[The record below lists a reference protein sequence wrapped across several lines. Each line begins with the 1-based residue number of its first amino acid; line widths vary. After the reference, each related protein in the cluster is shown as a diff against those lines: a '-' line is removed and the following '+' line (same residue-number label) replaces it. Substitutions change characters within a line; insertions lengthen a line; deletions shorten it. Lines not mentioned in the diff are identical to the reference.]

1 MKKGISLYF
10 GFYLPIEKRVE
21 LIKSAGFDCVI
32 SNADKKF
39 NDNSKRKFL
48 LQCKLIKKN
57 KLRFSSLHMS
67 YSIKEL
73 PYFWKN
79 TKLGHKLEKNLIR
92 DVKIAKKFGFSCV
105 VVHLM
110 GQPNQIGLDRLKRI
124 LKVCAK
130 VKIPLAIENIDE
142 NDCLFYVFKIINDKY
157 LKFCFDIG
165 HQNIYDKD
173 IDFLELF
180 KDKLI
185 ALHLHDN
192 MGVNDDHTLNRY
204 GSINWRNFARKIA
217 KINPNICLDY
227 EILMK
232 FKKDETAS
240 QVVNL
245 TFNQALEL
253 ENMINEEVLKLK
265 QNY

>member
-79 TKLGHKLEKNLIR
+79 TKLGHKLEIESNE
-92 DVKIAKKFGFSCV
+92 GEYT
-105 VVHLM
+105 
-110 GQPNQIGLDRLKRI
+110 
-124 LKVCAK
+124 K
-130 VKIPLAIENIDE
+130 VKFIFDDN
-142 NDCLFYVFKIINDKY
+142 LFY
-157 LKFCFDIG
+157 
-165 HQNIYDKD
+165 
-173 IDFLELF
+173 
-180 KDKLI
+180 
-185 ALHLHDN
+185 
-192 MGVNDDHTLNRY
+192 
-204 GSINWRNFARKIA
+204 S
-217 KINPNICLDY
+217 
-227 EILMK
+227 
-232 FKKDETAS
+232 
-240 QVVNL
+240 
-245 TFNQALEL
+245 
-253 ENMINEEVLKLK
+253 EVCNKE
-265 QNY
+265 